1 MRGRAPPA
9 YPDAVT
15 DHDRDAEDPV
25 DAPDAGAQEPV
36 GPSDEGEERA
46 LEFAHRLFGHARDG
60 RSRELCGY
68 LDLGVPVNS
77 TDADGNTL
85 LMLAASNGH
94 HATVTALL
102 TRGADPDRV
111 NDRGQTS
118 LTGAVFTGAREVV
131 QALLTGDADPYL
143 GSPNALETARF
154 FDRTDLLELLD
165 VEHHDDHPDDHR
177 DGGPGGLA

>member
-1 MRGRAPPA
+1 MHDRPGAA
-9 YPDAVT
+9 YPVAVT
-15 DHDRDAEDPV
+15 DHDRDAEGPV
-25 DAPDAGAQEPV
+25 DAEGEHPQEPV

-46 LEFAHRLFGHARDG
+46 LEFAHRLFDHARHG

-85 LMLAASNGH
+85 LMLAACNGH

-111 NDRGQTS
+111 NDRGQTP
-118 LTGAVFTGAREVV
+118 LTGAVYTGARDVV
-131 QALLTGDADPYL
+131 AALLTGDADPYL
-143 GSPNALETARF
+143 GTPNALETARF
-154 FDRTDLLELLD
+154 FDRTDLLDLLE
-165 VEHHDDHPDDHR
+165 VEHPDDGR
-177 DGGPGGLA
+177 